1 MKGLSINEV
10 LTMISPAP
18 HLRSIMDSD
27 GAAILDIERGALTRL
42 NSTGS
47 YVWER
52 LLRGEPVSQV
62 VLSLAAETNTDV
74 TIVQRDMDVFIEQI
88 TAQHLLDV

>member
-1 MKGLSINEV
+1 
-10 LTMISPAP
+10 MISPSP
-18 HLRSIMDSD
+18 GLRSIVNSD
-27 GAAILDIERGALTRL
+27 GAAILDIDHGSLTRL

-52 LLRGEPVSQV
+52 LLRGEPVNQI

-74 TIVQRDMDVFIEQI
+74 SVVRRDVDTFVEQI
-88 TAQHLLDV
+88 TTHHLLDV